1 MQFSEQDHDPL
12 GLVPATYEK
21 MASLAFGFWLLRE
34 DKMWCT
40 QCRPQKL
47 VRSLL
52 VLPTE
57 LA

>member
-21 MASLAFGFWLLRE
+21 MASLASWLLRE

-40 QCRPQKL
+40 QCRKPKL

-52 VLPTE
+52 VLPTD